1 MTSKGLSKFFCLHPP
16 SLLTPIFLLPKS
28 NSLKKK
34 KKKNLHDTHTIIPF
48 LGSIHLLIYFHLLLL
63 LSWNYFLSGLLTTT
77 SPEYPADNLGF
88 AHSTSQQHYLP
99 WNNLLSR
106 VLGPILWPLW
116 LLLHNVYWELSLLN
130 QSSWGSR
137 PLLFSRPGTGN
148 YGPQGTSG
156 LLPVFVTKFIRIDPI
171 LKTYHLWLLSHRS
184 GQGWRGVW
192 ETTGFTKPKYSLSG
206 SLKKKFA
213 DTQVY
218 TFSLSAHFKSMLA
231 FLKFMPLTSFL
242 PLWARDSSIQLP
254 I

>member
-1 MTSKGLSKFFCLHPP
+1 M
-16 SLLTPIFLLPKS
+16 
-28 NSLKKK
+28 
-34 KKKNLHDTHTIIPF
+34 
-48 LGSIHLLIYFHLLLL
+48 
-63 LSWNYFLSGLLTTT
+63 
-77 SPEYPADNLGF
+77 DNLGF
-88 AHSTSQQHYLP
+88 PYSTSQQHYLL

-130 QSSWGSR
+130 QSSWGYQTPSFLQTR
-137 PLLFSRPGTGN
+137 NWQLWPTRYIWPAACFCNKVYQNWSNFKNISSVAAFTW
-148 YGPQGTSG
+148 QWAG
-156 LLPVFVTKFIRIDPI
+156 L
-171 LKTYHLWLLSHRS
+171 
-184 GQGWRGVW
+184 RGVW

-206 SLKKKFA
+206 SWKKKFA

-218 TFSLSAHFKSMLA
+218 TFSLRAHFKSMLA